1 MLKHAI
7 YQTGTLNSLLEAVY
21 DGDTTLEYLASKG
34 NLGLGALDAIDG
46 ELIICDGEFFRA
58 DANCRLNKLSKED
71 KTPFALVCNFQ
82 PSLSFELQSNSF
94 ADLEQQ
100 LLAQLPSLNLIY
112 SFKIKGNFKQIDLR
126 SEECTC
132 RPYRRLIEILPDLQR
147 TFSFENLQGTLV
159 GVYFPSYLA
168 QVNVPGFHFHFVDTK
183 HETGGHVFGLTLS
196 AGTVDVQIIHE
207 LDLRLIAT
215 PEFYKA
221 NLTRNITDEVTQVEK
236 LRS

>member
-1 MLKHAI
+1 MLKDAI

-21 DGDTTLEYLASKG
+21 DGDTTLEYLAGKG
-34 NLGLGALDAIDG
+34 DLGLGALDAIDG

-58 DANCRLNKLSKED
+58 DANCRLNKLPKDD
-71 KTPFALVCNFQ
+71 KTPFALICNFQ
-82 PSLSFELQSNSF
+82 PSLSFALQADSF
-94 ADLEQQ
+94 ADLERQ

-112 SFKIKGNFKQIDLR
+112 SFKIKGVFSQIDLR

-147 TFSFENLQGTLV
+147 TYAFENLEGTLV
-159 GVYFPSYLA
+159 GVYFPNYLA
-168 QVNVPGFHFHFVDTK
+168 KINVPGFHFHFMDTE
-183 HETGGHVFGLTLS
+183 HEIGGHVFGLKLS
-196 AGTVDVQIIHE
+196 SGVVEVQIIHE
-207 LDLRLIAT
+207 LNLSLIASA
-215 PEFYKA
+215 EFYQA